1 MEAVIVMLMF
11 ELGMLAEQI
20 ATDRTKRSIAK
31 MIDLR
36 PTYAIRKVKGQEVQ
50 VDPSELKMSHIIVIK
65 PGERIPVDAVVLSG
79 SSTIDNKGNYRR
91 GNAGGSV

>member
-1 MEAVIVMLMF
+1 
-11 ELGMLAEQI
+11 
-20 ATDRTKRSIAK
+20 

-65 PGERIPVDAVVLSG
+65 PGERIPVDAVVLAG
-79 SSTIDNKGNYRR
+79 SSNYRYKGNYRR
-91 GNAGGSV
+91 GNASGSV

>member
-1 MEAVIVMLMF
+1 
-11 ELGMLAEQI
+11 
-20 ATDRTKRSIAK
+20 

-79 SSTIDNKGNYRR
+79 SSTIDTKAITGEAMPVEVYKGDKIYSGCINLSGVLERE
-91 GNAGGSV
+91 